1 MKKMK
6 LFAVLALALAFTPT
20 LTACEET
27 FEDILIGGLTGFK
40 KGPVPTVKEGEFNF
54 SVTYEVDGEQETL
67 SSVYVCE
74 FQESGWELD
83 GWYIH
88 WNEYIE
94 DRELE
99 NRFEETRGYLLLKT
113 IDDGEIYLD
122 LNLSAR
128 YFMSDPRF
136 DAHANTDEPI
146 VIRPRL
152 FIEYSE
158 SKYDEIGEA
167 YSEDATVLEG
177 YGVKLIRYEYDAP
190 IENTYE

>member
-20 LTACEET
+20 LMACEET
-27 FEDILIGGLTGFK
+27 FEDILIGGLTGFQ

-88 WNEYIE
+88 WNEYIV